1 MFYYVLSINAKLLIL
16 DSLGVNIDFLILYDE
31 IGFAKSELIDKIN
44 GRQCLNYV
52 KIEISNYCSICIILI
67 FLEENK
73 ITSRILKQSITK
85 QLL

>member
-1 MFYYVLSINAKLLIL
+1 MAILLIL
-16 DSLGVNIDFLILYDE
+16 DSIGVNFDFLIPYDE
-31 IGFAKSELIDKIN
+31 IGFAKLELIDKIN

-67 FLEENK
+67 FLEGYM

-85 QLL
+85 HF